1 MDGRGRKLLSI
12 GRKNKRETLTQLEA
26 DLAPRGRGVARL
38 YRQPVWRAAGV
49 LAECPRGA
57 GTLASAAFLTLALGY
72 GIVLGGHGK
81 VVTNALL
88 SASGF
93 GIEAIKMSGQS
104 ETDTFQILEA
114 LEIQEGSSLVLFDA
128 DGARARLNDI
138 PWIRQ
143 ASVMKLYPGTL
154 QVSVEEKVPY
164 ALWQRGDHLSII
176 TDTGEVI
183 TDQVD
188 GRYANLLLV
197 LNHGAQHKVQEIQA
211 ALDTVPGLRSRV
223 RAAELIGDRRWDLVL
238 ENGITVR
245 LPEEQMDMALAELTR
260 MDAESGLLTR
270 DITMVDLRLNDRVV
284 VKLTPDAMERQK
296 SMKNGTG
303 VMVKLER
310 DT

>member
-1 MDGRGRKLLSI
+1 MLSI
-12 GRKNKRETLTQLEA
+12 GRIKMRKTLTPLEA
-26 DLAPRGRGVARL
+26 ELAPRGRGVSRL
-38 YRQPVWRAAGV
+38 YRQPVWRAAGI
-49 LAECPRGA
+49 LADCPRGA
-57 GTLASAAFLTLALGY
+57 GALASTAFLTLTLAY
-72 GIVLGGHGK
+72 GIVLGGHGR
-81 VVTNALL
+81 VVSEALL

-93 GIEAIKMSGQS
+93 GIETIKMSGQH

-128 DGARARLNDI
+128 DAARKRLTDI
-138 PWIRQ
+138 PWIQQ

-154 QVSVEEKVPY
+154 QVSVQEKVPY

-176 TDTGEVI
+176 TDKGDVI
-183 TDQVD
+183 TDDVD

-197 LNHGAQHKVQEIQA
+197 LNHGAQHKVKDIQA

-223 RAAELIGDRRWDLVL
+223 RAAELISDRRWDLVL

-245 LPEEQMDMALAELTR
+245 LPEEHMDRALADLML
-260 MDAESGLLTR
+260 MDEESGLLTR
-270 DITMVDLRLNDRVV
+270 DITLVDLRLDDRVV
-284 VKLTPDAMERQK
+284 VKLTPEAMERMEH
-296 SMKNGTG
+296 MKDGSG